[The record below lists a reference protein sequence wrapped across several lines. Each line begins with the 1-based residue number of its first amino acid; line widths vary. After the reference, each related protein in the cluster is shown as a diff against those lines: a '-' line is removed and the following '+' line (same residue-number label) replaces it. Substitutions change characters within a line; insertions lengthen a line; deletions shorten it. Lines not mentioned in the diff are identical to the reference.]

1 MVSSVE
7 KCPSRCHIWR
17 GRAVGRSYTGTF
29 AKNWSNVDTLSQKL
43 TINGTRP
50 CLAVHVMRKTVPAGV
65 ERIELTIQTDLG
77 GYLNALQGGRLI
89 DDRYR
94 IAA

>member
-1 MVSSVE
+1 
-7 KCPSRCHIWR
+7 
-17 GRAVGRSYTGTF
+17 
-29 AKNWSNVDTLSQKL
+29 
-43 TINGTRP
+43 
-50 CLAVHVMRKTVPAGV
+50 MRKTVPAGV